1 MPMVSFAARRQPKVG
16 NDVKALIQKFI
27 EKLVE
32 SDEASGLHIEP
43 IKQSADPRAR
53 TGRVDKFWRAVLFRV
68 DPPGGDTHY
77 IYVGTWAHDEAI
89 EMARKLILKVNPLN
103 GVLELHEALVSEQPA
118 EAAVHAPATPAEPP
132 LLQSLGFEG
141 STLSDDFG
149 FSPEVAERA
158 ISIVG
163 EDALLEFA
171 ESLSTPWQQDVLL
184 SLAAME
190 DPEVVKQ
197 RLGLSTSAAI
207 DLAQDPD
214 EQIVQA
220 LAHPASK
227 MQFAP
232 IRGAEELRSI
242 IEDGDFGAWRIF
254 LHPEQRAYVERD
266 YSGSFRLSGGAGTG
280 KTVVL
285 LHRARRL
292 ALNPRPLVPET
303 GGAVPPR
310 VVLTTFT
317 RALADNLRRDLERL
331 DPSVPIANSLGE
343 PGVLIRGVD
352 QLAAEVRALA
362 GPAYS
367 ESARAVIGSPRESTA
382 SPRSLPWEPAVAQA
396 GFDLPPALQSSGFLD
411 DEYTQVILPAR
422 ICDANSYFRVRR
434 PGRGV
439 ALDRGKRAKVWDVVE
454 QMRRDQRVANHLSYG
469 EIAAISAHWLETTGD
484 TFADHVLV
492 DEGQDLEPAKWQFLR
507 ALVSEGVNDLFI
519 GDDAHQRIYG
529 RSTVLKRFNIKI
541 QGRSRRLTLNYRTTL
556 ENLQFALGVLEGETF
571 EDLEAENAPTAGYRS
586 ARSGPRPITYV
597 AGSDTEQLDFI
608 AAQVA
613 RWLAEGVRPE
623 TIAVLAVTR
632 KETLRLQE
640 QLASRGLAITPLKD
654 AKVTGDRPLAMTMHS
669 AKGME
674 FSRVAL
680 YDISEGQFPPAWAY
694 RNVADEDLPDVKR
707 NYRSLL
713 YVAASRARDE
723 LVVTW
728 QGKPSEL
735 FVASSRK

>member
-1 MPMVSFAARRQPKVG
+1 MPMVSFAARRQPKLG
-16 NDVKALIQKFI
+16 NDVKALIQKFV

-43 IKQSADPRAR
+43 IKKSADRRAR

-68 DPPGGDTHY
+68 DPPGGETHY

-89 EMARKLILKVNPLN
+89 EMARKLILEVNPLN
-103 GVLELHEALVSEQPA
+103 GVLELHEALGHEQPV
-118 EAAVHAPATPAEPP
+118 EEPVYAPEVPVEPP
-132 LLQSLGFEG
+132 LLQSFGVTR
-141 STLSDDFG
+141 SILSEDFG

-158 ISIVG
+158 SAIVG
-163 EDALLEFA
+163 EDTLLEFA
-171 ESLSTPWQQDVLL
+171 ESLETPWQQDVLL
-184 SLAAME
+184 SLAANE
-190 DPEVVKQ
+190 DPDVVKD
-197 RLGLSTSAAI
+197 RLGLSTSVAV
-207 DLAQDPD
+207 DPAQDPD
-214 EQIVQA
+214 QQIVQA

-232 IRGAEELRSI
+232 IRGAEELRRI

-303 GGAVPPR
+303 DGAAPAR

-331 DPSVPIANSLGE
+331 DPSVTIANALGE

-362 GPAYS
+362 GSEFS
-367 ESARAVIGSPRESTA
+367 ESAREVIGSPRESTA
-382 SPRSLPWEPAVAQA
+382 SPRSLPWESAVAQA
-396 GFDLPPALQSSGFLD
+396 GFGLPAALQSSGFLD
-411 DEYTQVILPAR
+411 DEYTQIILPAR
-422 ICDANSYFRVRR
+422 ICDANAYFRVRR

-439 ALDRGKRAKVWDVVE
+439 ALDRGKRAKVWEIVE
-454 QMRRDQRVANHLSYG
+454 QMRRDQRVANYLSYG
-469 EIAAISAHWLETTGD
+469 EIAAISAHWLETRGT
-484 TFADHVLV
+484 TLADHVLV
-492 DEGQDLEPAKWQFLR
+492 DEGQDLEPVKWQFLR
-507 ALVSEGVNDLFI
+507 ALVAEGPNDLFI
-519 GDDAHQRIYG
+519 GEDAHQRIYG

-556 ENLQFALGVLEGETF
+556 ENLRFALGVLDGETF
-571 EDLEAENAPTAGYRS
+571 EDLDADNAPTTGYRS
-586 ARSGPRPITYV
+586 ARSGPRPIV
-597 AGSDTEQLDFI
+597 HAAGSDTEQLDFI
-608 AAQVA
+608 ATEVA
-613 RWLAEGVRPE
+613 RWLDEGVRPE
-623 TIAVLAVTR
+623 TIAVLTVTR

-640 QLASRGLAITPLKD
+640 QLAMRGVAVTPLKD
-654 AKVTGDRPLAMTMHS
+654 AKVTGDRPVVMTMYS

-680 YDISEGQFPPAWAY
+680 YDISEGKFPPAWAY
-694 RNVADEDLPDVKR
+694 RNVAEEDLPDVKR
-707 NYRSLL
+707 NHRSLL

-728 QGKPSEL
+728 QGER
-735 FVASSRK
+735 SSLL